1 MVVYDKPGY
10 VQVRYQPADNIMV
23 FDWTN
28 FMVTLEEIQDLHG
41 KALDAARK
49 KLCWDFVAE
58 TSRVQNVLRQDVI
71 EWWGTVWV
79 PELVKAGL
87 RSIVTVVPTKAIS
100 QLSTQSWQ
108 AKVVGPI
115 TMKNVATF
123 AEAKAVIKE
132 LRRERH

>member
-10 VQVRYQPADNIMV
+10 IQVVYDSAENIMV
-23 FDWTN
+23 FDWTS
-28 FMVTLEEIQDLHG
+28 FMVTLPEIQELHR
-41 KALDAARK
+41 KALEMARK
-49 KLCWDFVAE
+49 KLCLDFVAE

-71 EWWGTVWV
+71 EWWGNVWV

-100 QLSTQSWQ
+100 QLSTASWQ

-115 TMKNVATF
+115 TMKNVASF
-123 AEAKAVIKE
+123 AEAKAAVHE
-132 LRRERH
+132 LRRQRY